1 MCNFE
6 LFFFQVYAGK
16 VISHLSY
23 LADENIED
31 LKILQTVIVLLTT
44 SNVVQQDSLAK
55 VPYQPAVFLTHN
67 TILPLEQGL
76 TGTKRHTGHSMTQ
89 QIFQENHGPS
99 ISQSRTSIHIMYI
112 IEFVRVCM

>member
-1 MCNFE
+1 MTQIPKCVILNQY
-6 LFFFQVYAGK
+6 FFQVYAGK

-55 VPYQPAVFLTHN
+55 VPAVFLR
-67 TILPLEQGL
+67 TIQYSHWIRGVLAGKDILDIL
-76 TGTKRHTGHSMTQ
+76 
-89 QIFQENHGPS
+89 
-99 ISQSRTSIHIMYI
+99 
-112 IEFVRVCM
+112 